1 MLRPS
6 TFVIATVYLRRG
18 EEEGRMKTEE
28 GMRKKE
34 RKGGK
39 EGRGVYGTRNNRNK
53 IKRIDNEHESPTVG
67 GLVHTGQ

>member
-1 MLRPS
+1 
-6 TFVIATVYLRRG
+6 
-18 EEEGRMKTEE
+18 
-28 GMRKKE
+28 MRKKE